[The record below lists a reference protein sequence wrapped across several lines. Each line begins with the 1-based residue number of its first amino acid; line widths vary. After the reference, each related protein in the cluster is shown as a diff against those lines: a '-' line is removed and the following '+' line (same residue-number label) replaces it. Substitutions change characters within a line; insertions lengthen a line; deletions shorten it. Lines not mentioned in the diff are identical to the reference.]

1 MITWQTKIFISP
13 LTKPL
18 WPLNLLGWWL
28 TLRGLYSSE
37 GSQEPLVTRSCKVM
51 WQNKTILSP
60 LPKVSVTTKLDR
72 LETYLEWLPSYIHM
86 VFSQMILLD
95 HVTIS
100 KIYHPLS
107 QELWP
112 LNLGW
117 WLRGGCLARKRLSR
131 HWLLVPFPFLISVF
145 GWTDKSCLC

>member
-18 WPLNLLGWWL
+18 WPLNLRGWLL
-28 TLRGLYSSE
+28 TLRVLYSSE

-60 LPKVSVTTKLDR
+60 LPKYLWPLNLIGWR
-72 LETYLEWLPSYIHM
+72 LTLSDSHHIFTWSL
-86 VFSQMILLD
+86 VRMILLD